1 MTKEFSALINPT
13 GPDFDDPISVLEI
26 WVKDHPYN
34 EVNYNN
40 LAFDKLISQAKTTQD
55 IKKRMELMADAEKL
69 LLEDMYITPIM
80 HNDGICYI

>member
-1 MTKEFSALINPT
+1 MCIR
-13 GPDFDDPISVLEI
+13 DR
-26 WVKDHPYN
+26 VKDHPYN

-69 LLEDMYITPIM
+69 LVEDMYIIPIM
-80 HNDGICYI
+80 HNVMGYACLLYTSRCV